1 MPRKVNPVPSGYG
14 SVTPYLHARG
24 AAKAIAFY
32 KKAFGAKEL
41 MRIGSPGGKIGHAE
55 LQIGSSRIMLADEH
69 PEFGALSPAALGG
82 SPVALHL
89 YLEDVDKVVKRAVRA
104 GATLDRPVEN
114 KFYGDRMGTVTDPF
128 GHIWHVSTHIEDMTA
143 RELRRRAAAMTKPK
157 AGSA

>member
-1 MPRKVNPVPSGYG
+1 MPRKVKPVPTGYDN
-14 SVTPYLHARG
+14 VTPYLHARG

-41 MRIGSPGGKIGHAE
+41 FRMASPGGKIGHAE
-55 LQIGSSRIMLADEH
+55 LEIGSSRIMLADEH

-89 YLEDVDKVVKRAVRA
+89 YLENVDKVVQRAVRA
-104 GATLDRPVEN
+104 GATLTRPVEN

-128 GHIWHVSTHIEDMTA
+128 GHIWHVSTHVEDVPM
-143 RELRRRAAAMTKPK
+143 RELRRRAAAMMKPK
-157 AGSA
+157 KGG